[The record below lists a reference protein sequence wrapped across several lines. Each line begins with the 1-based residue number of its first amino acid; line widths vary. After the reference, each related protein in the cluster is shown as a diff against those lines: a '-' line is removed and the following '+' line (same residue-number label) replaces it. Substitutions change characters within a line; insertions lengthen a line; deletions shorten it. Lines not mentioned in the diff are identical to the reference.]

1 MSNYKFFD
9 HTADIGVEVTG
20 RTRKALFVNAAEAL
34 FDVMIENKVGEESAF
49 RWANQIAL
57 IGYAIRSKFIGGL

>member
-20 RTRKALFVNAAEAL
+20 KMGTEKWGRP
-34 FDVMIENKVGEESAF
+34 
-49 RWANQIAL
+49 
-57 IGYAIRSKFIGGL
+57 